1 MAKPILAW
9 PGGKRR
15 LAKHILPLFE
25 NPHQCYVEPFAG
37 GAALLFMRDTPA
49 PVEVLNDMH
58 SELVHLYRCVR
69 HHLDELVRQFRW
81 ALASREMFEWTKME
95 RPETL
100 TDIQR
105 AARFLYLQKLAFG
118 AKVSG
123 HTFGTSAM
131 QPPRL
136 NLLRLE
142 EDLSA
147 AHLRL
152 ARVTIEHPVVARLHP
167 PLRPP
172 RHPVLSRPAV
182 LADRRLCQ
190 RLSLAGVRAA
200 RRRHGQ
206 PAGARHPQHQ
216 RSPRYPP
223 SLRALPAPQAVD
235 HLYDRRRQEARRR
248 AADHD
253 ALTAMSV
260 FADSICPCG
269 GARCP
274 CPASPA
280 AVPVSRASR

>member
-1 MAKPILAW
+1 MARPILAW

-15 LAKHILPLFE
+15 LAKHILPLFDS
-25 NPHQCYVEPFAG
+25 PHQCYVEPFAG
-37 GAALLFMRDTPA
+37 GAALLFMRATPA

-81 ALASREMFEWTKME
+81 APASREMFEWAKME
-95 RPETL
+95 RPEIL

-105 AARFLYLQKLAFG
+105 AARFLFLQKLAFG

-152 ARVTIEHPVVARLHP
+152 ARVTIEHLPWQDCIRRYDRPDTLFYLDPPYWQTEGYANAFPWPEYEQLAEVMATLQGRAILSINDHP
-167 PLRPP
+167 DIR
-172 RHPVLSRPAV
+172 RVFSRFKHRKLSTTYTIGG
-182 LADRRLCQ
+182 DKK
-190 RLSLAGVRAA
+190 
-200 RRRHGQ
+200 
-206 PAGARHPQHQ
+206 PAGE
-216 RSPRYPP
+216 
-223 SLRALPAPQAVD
+223 LLI
-235 HLYDRRRQEARRR
+235 
-248 AADHD
+248 
-253 ALTAMSV
+253 TTWK
-260 FADSICPCG
+260 
-269 GARCP
+269 
-274 CPASPA
+274 
-280 AVPVSRASR
+280 

>member
-1 MAKPILAW
+1 MTKPILAW

-15 LAKHILPLFE
+15 LAKHILPLFD

-81 ALASREMFEWTKME
+81 ALASREMFEWAKME

-152 ARVTIEHPVVARLHP
+152 ARVTIEHLPWQDCIRRYDRPDTLFYLDP
-167 PLRPP
+167 PYWQTEGYGNTFPWP
-172 RHPVLSRPAV
+172 EYEQ
-182 LADRRLCQ
+182 LADVMASLQGRAILSINDHPDIRRAFA
-190 RLSLAGVRAA
+190 RFKPRKLSTNYTIG
-200 RRRHGQ
+200 GGKK
-206 PAGARHPQHQ
+206 PAGELLITTR
-216 RSPRYPP
+216 
-223 SLRALPAPQAVD
+223 
-235 HLYDRRRQEARRR
+235 
-248 AADHD
+248 
-253 ALTAMSV
+253 
-260 FADSICPCG
+260 
-269 GARCP
+269 
-274 CPASPA
+274 
-280 AVPVSRASR
+280 

>member
-15 LAKHILPLFE
+15 LAKHILPLFDS
-25 NPHQCYVEPFAG
+25 PHQCYVEPFAG
-37 GAALLFMRDTPA
+37 GAALLFMRATPA

-81 ALASREMFEWTKME
+81 ALASREMFEWAKME

-118 AKVSG
+118 AKVSD

-152 ARVTIEHPVVARLHP
+152 ARVTIEHLPWQ
-167 PLRPP
+167 
-172 RHPVLSRPAV
+172 
-182 LADRRLCQ
+182 DCIRR
-190 RLSLAGVRAA
+190 
-200 RRRHGQ
+200 
-206 PAGARHPQHQ
+206 
-216 RSPRYPP
+216 
-223 SLRALPAPQAVD
+223 
-235 HLYDRRRQEARRR
+235 YDRPDTLFYLDPPYWQTEGYANAFPWTEYEQLAEVMANLLGRAILSINDHPDIRR
-248 AADHD
+248 AFARFKQRK
-253 ALTAMSV
+253 LTATYT
-260 FADSICPCG
+260 IG
-269 GARCP
+269 GGRK
-274 CPASPA
+274 A
-280 AVPVSRASR
+280 AGELLMVTR